1 MDREKGDLT
10 QSYDK
15 SHYTYRKSINKK
27 SNGWTGLTAKVDDF
41 FFRYIRDA
49 MNLVFT

>member
-41 FFRYIRDA
+41 FRYIRDA